1 MNLQPAAGRSTAK
14 QTVLIS
20 SGPRPSAKRWGRF
33 SRPDQLHRRAQVR
46 RIIKES
52 DDATSIVLVPD
63 SKVSETVRAGQFL
76 TLIAQIDGRA
86 VKRAYSLSELPKSGT
101 LTVTSKRVEGG
112 VMSAYLNTRLR
123 EGDWIQFA
131 GPSGDFVL
139 PAQTPAHYVFAA
151 AGSGITPIMAMLE
164 QLLEQEHSRTPITV
178 IYGNRREQDILFRE
192 RLDAWSGRYKS
203 LSVRYLLSKPAKDW
217 SGGRGRISADVLR
230 DAAPGTGALY
240 FLCGP
245 DDFNSSLREEL
256 VALGVPKQAIASEQF
271 TTLARESRPH
281 PKDPHPVM
289 FRVGGSEREVT
300 VRPGETLLE
309 AGLKAGV
316 ALPFSCTMGGCGH
329 CKIKVLDGDVA
340 TDAPNCL
347 TEPERQA
354 GYALACC
361 AYPHRQ
367 ATVTVEEK
375 H

>member
-1 MNLQPAAGRSTAK
+1 MTIRAETQHL
-14 QTVLIS
+14 VLIS
-20 SGPRPSAKRWGRF
+20 SGPRPSAKRWARF
-33 SRPDQLHRRAQVR
+33 VRPEQLHHRAQVR
-46 RIIKES
+46 HVTKET
-52 DDATSIVLVPD
+52 DEATSVVLAPDNGIPD
-63 SKVSETVRAGQFL
+63 SVRAGQFL
-76 TLIAQIDGRA
+76 TLIAQIDGQT
-86 VKRAYSLSELPKSGT
+86 VKRAYSLSKLPRDGT
-101 LTVTSKRVEGG
+101 MTVTSKRVEGG

-123 EGDWIQFA
+123 AGDWIQFA

-139 PAQTPAHYVFAA
+139 PAQAPDHYVFAA

-164 QLLEQEHSRTPITV
+164 QLLEQEHSRTPITL

-192 RLDAWSGRYKS
+192 RLDALGGRHKN
-203 LSVRYLLSKPAKDW
+203 LSIRYLLSKPPKSW
-217 SGGRGRISADVLR
+217 RGRVGRIDAAALR
-230 DAAPGTGALY
+230 DAAPGSAARY
-240 FLCGP
+240 YLCGP
-245 DDFNSSLREEL
+245 DGFNRSLRGAL
-256 VALGVPKQAIASEQF
+256 VACGVPEQAIASEQF

-281 PKDPHPVM
+281 PNDPHPVV

-309 AGLKAGV
+309 AGLRAGV
-316 ALPFSCTMGGCGH
+316 ALPFSCGH

-375 H
+375 V